1 MDQPKQT
8 NKVLVGIIVAVVLVG
23 ATVGVVYF
31 TKKESGNSASTTNS
45 STSMTSSAGTTST
58 VSTGTYKDGTYQATS
73 SYRTPES
80 TESIGVSVTVANNV
94 ITDVSVN
101 LSAKERDSE
110 FYQAQ
115 FADNYKSEVVGKNI
129 NEVNLSRVAGSSLT
143 SNGFNSALDTIKQ
156 DAKA

>member
-8 NKVLVGIIVAVVLVG
+8 NKILVGIIVAVVLVG

-31 TKKESGNSASTTNS
+31 TKKEPVDSMATTTNS
-45 STSMTSSAGTTST
+45 STSSTPSSGTTT
-58 VSTGTYKDGTYQATS
+58 TGTYKDGTYQATS

-94 ITDVSVN
+94 ITDVSVS

-115 FADNYKSEVVGKNI
+115 FADNYKAQVVGKNI
-129 NEVNLSRVAGSSLT
+129 NEVKLSRVAGSSLT
-143 SNGFNSALDTIKQ
+143 SGGFNSALDTIKQ

>member
-1 MDQPKQT
+1 
-8 NKVLVGIIVAVVLVG
+8 
-23 ATVGVVYF
+23 
-31 TKKESGNSASTTNS
+31 
-45 STSMTSSAGTTST
+45 MTSSAGTTST